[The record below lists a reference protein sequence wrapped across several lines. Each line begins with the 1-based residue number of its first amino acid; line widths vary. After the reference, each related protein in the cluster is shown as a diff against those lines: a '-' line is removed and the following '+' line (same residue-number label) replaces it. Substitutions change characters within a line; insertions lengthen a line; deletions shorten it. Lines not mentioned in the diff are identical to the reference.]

1 MANSTD
7 FRAETVAEEYAE
19 LVGRVKA
26 FGAYLETNDSTL
38 VDKKLCVAMLGLERG
53 ETKKNEML

>member
-26 FGAYLETNDSTL
+26 FGAYLEANDSTL
-38 VDKKLCVAMLGLERG
+38 VDKKLCVAMLGLNVKE
-53 ETKKNEML
+53 EK

>member
-38 VDKKLCVAMLGLERG
+38 VDKKICTAMLGLNAKE
-53 ETKKNEML
+53 EK